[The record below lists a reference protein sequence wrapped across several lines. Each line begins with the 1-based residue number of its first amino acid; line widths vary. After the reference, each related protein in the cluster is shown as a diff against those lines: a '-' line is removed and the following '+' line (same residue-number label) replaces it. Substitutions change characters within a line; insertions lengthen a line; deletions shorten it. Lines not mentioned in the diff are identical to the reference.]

1 MKKIDSI
8 FILKI
13 NPVLKGNI
21 EEIIKFQI
29 KRIEFYF
36 SKSIHIWDP
45 NNILQNI
52 PKYSLIKSSTE
63 IELNKFLKS
72 KRDKIFFFIESINP
86 FLDDKLIKQL
96 NKEDVKGISSIEN
109 AIPGTYPTFIIQYK
123 DLMGKIDSKNWWSK
137 LKSENRIDW
146 NTQRQNN
153 NQFNLNRPLRVK
165 IFLELLKK
173 IANLEKMSLEKFL
186 KILDSNEIYN
196 FILDYAVSGL
206 RTKEIKKC
214 PHCKN
219 NKLIKLFLTTSQPMI
234 GFLSSKKPLYYECKN
249 CGLVILRKQC
259 IMKDVHLLYDEFERP
274 KTDEKQLI
282 ENYLKNKGKSHFKEK
297 IRALELLEKKVS
309 KKTRMIDLG
318 GGFGE
323 FSSMAKKRN
332 PDWNVT
338 CADFNLD
345 HVKKILD
352 EKKVSV
358 MNINFLQNNF
368 GKNYDVI
375 TSLHVIEH
383 IPFEGLELYLNNIH
397 SALKHNGYFLLSTP
411 DYNSDL
417 GRMFDYH
424 MMYPPH
430 HQTILSNQWITE
442 YLLNKKL
449 FKKIDQMSACVI
461 LENYNDWF
469 SYYKETTPTQ
479 ESKAVVEIFNEI
491 HGDSKMFNKLE
502 NTLSKKNKGSE
513 TIILFKKIS

>member
-1 MKKIDSI
+1 MKKNDSV

-13 NPVLKGNI
+13 NPVLKDNI

-29 KRIEFYF
+29 KRIEYHF

-52 PKYSLIKSSTE
+52 PEYSLIKSSTK
-63 IELNKFLKS
+63 IELKKFLKS
-72 KRDKIFFFIESINP
+72 KKNQVFFLIESLNP
-86 FLDDKLIKQL
+86 FLDDELIKQL
-96 NKEDVKGISSIEN
+96 SQEDVKGISTIGN
-109 AIPGTYPTFIIQYK
+109 AIPGTHPTFIIQYK
-123 DLMGKIDSKNWWSK
+123 NLMEKIDSKNWWAK
-137 LKSENRIDW
+137 LKSENKIDW
-146 NTQRQNN
+146 NTQKQNN
-153 NQFNLNRPLRVK
+153 NQFNLNRPLRIK
-165 IFLELLKK
+165 IFLKLLEK
-173 IANLEKMSLEKFL
+173 IPNLEKMSLEKFL
-186 KILDSNEIYN
+186 KVLDSNKIYN
-196 FILDYAVSGL
+196 FILDYAVTGL
-206 RTKEIKKC
+206 HTKEIKKC
-214 PHCKN
+214 PHCKK

-234 GFLSSKKPLYYECKN
+234 GFLSSKKPLYYECEY
-249 CGLVILRKQC
+249 CGLVVLKKQC

-274 KTDEKQLI
+274 KRKEKQLI
-282 ENYLKNKGKSHFKEK
+282 ENYLKNKGESHFKEK
-297 IRALELLEKKVS
+297 VRALELLDKKVF

-332 PDWNVT
+332 PKWDVT

-345 HVKKILD
+345 HVKKILN

-358 MNINFLQNNF
+358 MNVNFLENSF
-368 GKNYDVI
+368 GKNYDLI

-383 IPFEGLELYLNNIH
+383 IPFEGLELYLKNIH
-397 SALKHNGYFLLSTP
+397 SALKNNGYFLLSTP
-411 DYNSDL
+411 DYDSAL

-449 FKKIDQMSACVI
+449 FKKIDQTSACVI
-461 LENYNDWF
+461 LENYDDWF
-469 SYYKETTPTQ
+469 SYYKETAPTQ
-479 ESKAVVEIFNEI
+479 ESKAVVEIFDTIYNNKKI
-491 HGDSKMFNKLE
+491 FNKLE
-502 NTLSKKNKGSE
+502 NTLSEKNKGSE